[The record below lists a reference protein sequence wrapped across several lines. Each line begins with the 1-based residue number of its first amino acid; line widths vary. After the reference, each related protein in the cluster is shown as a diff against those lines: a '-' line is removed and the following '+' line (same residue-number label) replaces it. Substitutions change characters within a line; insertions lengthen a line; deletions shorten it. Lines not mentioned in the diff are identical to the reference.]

1 MRRTYQPLSEG
12 TALSRKLL
20 FFGIAGVSVSLI
32 VLSMFVLIREKEKP
46 ASPVSIEDPAY
57 EPPLNDVEVMH
68 LDQFERTQGSVKV
81 HEEIG
86 IEDLMRECPEAVGK
100 TEQPELSEQ
109 CLVMLDSYFLDL
121 RFIPQG
127 GFPWLDLP
135 NLVSNRRVFENP
147 QQDRDLVLEALQRS
161 ECRFESGEQ
170 IRPDLSE
177 SCHADSFTAYAYFFN
192 MCKLGWT
199 AFSTTIKDVDWTKYD
214 PVDNPNPAHWLDEV
228 LALRATNNDGEM
240 SRQQLS
246 RLKEESWKSASQ
258 FYWQKL
264 KCAEHDLASLLF
276 DPWNREREI
285 FEQLIE
291 VGTNLDMTFS
301 LRMSDH
307 TERTMNVYIYEVLK
321 VIAAH
326 LGEKTASL
334 SYIRQPHGLGL
345 SVSSSLI
352 EFNHKQ
358 FSWLKHFHDAGSLWE
373 FGSILVNESD
383 PDEGFTKFVDRS
395 IKGLL
400 SLDEAG
406 VNYDLEMLV
415 DQICRRAPV
424 YIRDRRGEATSCRV
438 AIETLKASATIG
450 FREGL
455 MLDKFEQVML
465 DLGVAEPLSNLV
477 EVSPFH
483 GK

>member
-1 MRRTYQPLSEG
+1 MSEV

-20 FFGIAGVSVSLI
+20 FLGILGVCVALV
-32 VLSMFVLIREKEKP
+32 VLSVLLMIREKEKS
-46 ASPVSIEDPAY
+46 ASSVSIEDPAY
-57 EPPLNDVEVMH
+57 VPPLNDVEVAH
-68 LDQFERTQGSVKV
+68 LDQFERTQGSVTV
-81 HEEIG
+81 HEKIA
-86 IEDLMRECPEAVGK
+86 IEDLMRECPKAVGK
-100 TEQPELSEQ
+100 TDQPELSVQ
-109 CLVMLDSYFLDL
+109 CLAMLDSYFFDL

-135 NLVSNRRVFENP
+135 DLVSNQRVFKDP
-147 QQDRDLVLEALQRS
+147 QQDRDLVFEALQRS
-161 ECRFESGEQ
+161 ECRFETGEQ
-170 IRPDLSE
+170 IRHDLRE

-192 MCKLGWT
+192 ICKLGWT
-199 AFSTTIKDVDWTKYD
+199 AISTTITDVDWTKYD
-214 PVDNPNPAHWLDEV
+214 PVDDPNPAHWLDEV
-228 LALRATNNDGEM
+228 LTLRATNDDGEL
-240 SRQQLS
+240 SGQQLS
-246 RLKEESWKSASQ
+246 RLKEESWKSASL
-258 FYWQKL
+258 FKWQKL
-264 KCAEHDLASLLF
+264 KCAEHDLESLLF
-276 DPWNREREI
+276 DPWNRDRKQ
-285 FEQLIE
+285 FEQVIE
-291 VGTNLDMTFS
+291 VGKNLDMTFS
-301 LRMSDH
+301 LRINEHNESA
-307 TERTMNVYIYEVLK
+307 MNVYTYEILK

-352 EFNHKQ
+352 EFSRKQ
-358 FSWLKHFHDAGSLWE
+358 FTWLKHFHDAGSLWE
-373 FGSILVNESD
+373 FGSILVTESD

-395 IKGLL
+395 IEGLL

-406 VNYDLEMLV
+406 VKYDLEMLV

-424 YIRDRRGEATSCRV
+424 YIRDRRGKETSCRV
-438 AIETLKASATIG
+438 AIETLKASTTIG
-450 FREGL
+450 FREGV